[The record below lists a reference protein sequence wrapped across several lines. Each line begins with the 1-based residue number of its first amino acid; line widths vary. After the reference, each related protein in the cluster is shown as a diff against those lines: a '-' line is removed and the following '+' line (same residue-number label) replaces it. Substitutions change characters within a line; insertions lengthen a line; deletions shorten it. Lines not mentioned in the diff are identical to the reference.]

1 MINAFLNLFLFICV
15 VWNQVAVL
23 STIKAVPSNRNCHSL
38 LKARLFYMFLIVG
51 RQMCEIVLILQT
63 FLLNPL
69 SAAPRTLLNLWVNSH
84 SPMGKPS
91 LSLCFHSLVFQRPMI
106 LLYLPQL
113 KMCFLIP
120 KRKRGVLLK
129 VLSRE
134 RDFSNACPSSSGPR
148 SNGRNILPEFTSRNP
163 GVYWTS
169 LQNIGRRLLTGMWL
183 LLPER
188 SHLENLYPEGMRAP
202 SY

>member
-1 MINAFLNLFLFICV
+1 MHDKNAFLNLFLFICV

-38 LKARLFYMFLIVG
+38 LKARLFYMFLIVW

-120 KRKRGVLLK
+120 KRKKG
-129 VLSRE
+129 SIAESPFQRE
-134 RDFSNACPSSSGPR
+134 RLQQGLPLLFRSEVKWTQYPARVHFEEPR
-148 SNGRNILPEFTSRNP
+148 S
-163 GVYWTS
+163 
-169 LQNIGRRLLTGMWL
+169 LLDFLTKH
-183 LLPER
+183 R
-188 SHLENLYPEGMRAP
+188 
-202 SY
+202 